1 MLFRSGASTL
11 AWASP
16 VEVWRAAA
24 AGAVPPI
31 LVRDWTGDG
40 RADLVFATSGA
51 SGLTLQV
58 LGYASDRLG
67 VIKTVTRPALTAA
80 WVPR

>member
-1 MLFRSGASTL
+1 MLFRS
-11 AWASP
+11 
-16 VEVWRAAA
+16 
-24 AGAVPPI
+24 
-31 LVRDWTGDG
+31 DG